1 MVNLDE
7 IATGIISGVGSV
19 FICWSTDKL
28 REILSGLL
36 AKKNGKHRKR

>member
-19 FICWSTDKL
+19 FICWTADKL
-28 REILSGLL
+28 REILSSLL
-36 AKKNGKHRKR
+36 SKKNGKHRKR